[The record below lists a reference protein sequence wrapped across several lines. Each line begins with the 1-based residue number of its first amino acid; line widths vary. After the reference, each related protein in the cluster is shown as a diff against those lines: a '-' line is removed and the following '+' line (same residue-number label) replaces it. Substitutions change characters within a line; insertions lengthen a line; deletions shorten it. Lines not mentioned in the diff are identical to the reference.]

1 LTIINRTLAARRR
14 ISPAIG
20 YSAIVVG
27 AYRNA
32 AYIRP
37 RFSQGPDHLQPAG
50 RRTDSIP
57 SLAQEMDDNG
67 THGLEFGAG
76 NTKIDP
82 AVLSGKLHALGELSR
97 SSC

>member
-1 LTIINRTLAARRR
+1 M
-14 ISPAIG
+14 
-20 YSAIVVG
+20 VG

-67 THGLEFGAG
+67 THSLEFGAG

-82 AVLSGKLHALGELSR
+82 AVLRGKLHALGELTR